1 MRWTAGKSAKRR
13 GFETLYSVAGA
24 VVASID
30 CFSIFAFSAD
40 TRPRGVDG
48 P

>member
-1 MRWTAGKSAKRR
+1 MRWTAGRSAKR
-13 GFETLYSVAGA
+13 GSIETPYSVTGA

-30 CFSIFAFSAD
+30 RFNIFAFSAD